1 MGGKNG
7 GGGRGG
13 SGGGKGRERATAN
26 SLGDERTTSAGIT
39 FRAKRGVGIEIGGKR
54 VNLSDM
60 EGNRFNEVLTDTI
73 NAGLN
78 GKGKGAFN
86 TEIKRIESGKG
97 PSVRDAQYNKYRDK
111 LYELKEIFP
120 NAKPS
125 ARRSS

>member
-1 MGGKNG
+1 MGGKSG
-7 GGGRGG
+7 GG
-13 SGGGKGRERATAN
+13 GGGKGRERTTAN

-54 VNLSDM
+54 VSLSDM
-60 EGNRFNEVLTDTI
+60 EGNKFNDNLTDTI
-73 NAGLN
+73 NAGLQ

-97 PSVRDAQYNKYRDK
+97 PRIRDEQYNKYRDK

-125 ARRSS
+125 AGRST